1 MSLPIVIKKK
11 VKKCNCCS
19 DVGTA
24 RSYDEQQTRPSFKR
38 SLKGYSFKSSGTVL
52 TLKNIQILKH

>member
-19 DVGTA
+19 EVGTA
-24 RSYDEQQTRPSFKR
+24 RSYDKHQIRPSFNKA
-38 SLKGYSFKSSGTVL
+38 KGNTFKSSGTVL
-52 TLKNIQILKH
+52 TLKNIQMLKH